1 MTFVS
6 YFEREKTSMEIYGEH
21 IQLTSPTMYA
31 LVSKNL
37 FQCIH
42 DCKYTL
48 AVLVAGGV
56 TQW

>member
-1 MTFVS
+1 
-6 YFEREKTSMEIYGEH
+6 MEIYGEH